1 MTKISRSDRALLAS
15 AWRRVSNTPKVRFRK
30 PTTPFRAQYGGF
42 CGRCGREIENSQMIQ
57 CHRDFDGAVHIGCDA
72 PEVIVRTLDEA
83 VIAPPPRGGQPPL
96 CTSCHLEH
104 VGGCF

>member
-1 MTKISRSDRALLAS
+1 MSDRALLAS
-15 AWRRVSNTPKVRFRK
+15 AWREVSGTRIARTRK
-30 PTTPFRAQYGGF
+30 SSGPFRAEFSGF
-42 CGRCGREIENSQMIQ
+42 CGRCGRAVETGQMIQ